1 MSALEPIQPLEGHT
15 GLVPCTGSW
24 RSVRTFAIAVNAVV
38 ALFVASMVF
47 DEIRMAHFPG
57 FTFPFPA

>member
-38 ALFVASMVF
+38 PLFVAFMGF